1 MKGDLLINNR
11 DAFLVWG
18 VNMGDGFIESLY
30 APLPMKDVIENKSRL
45 QDGKRV
51 IIENRKVDERDLTL
65 TFTLKGDS
73 PSDYAAKYKSFLNEI
88 TKGEFT
94 IKIPPLGEDVYH
106 YVPVRSCAECIRS
119 ASFGFNP
126 SRIFSK
132 ISVKLN
138 EPNPANR
145 I

>member
-51 IIENRKVDERDLTL
+51 IIETRKVDERDLTL

-106 YVPVRSCAECIRS
+106 LYYIRS

-138 EPNPANR
+138 EPNPPNR

>member
-1 MKGDLLINNR
+1 MKQNYFTLKQSRQINKIYNEVQSYMPFEEATFP
-11 DAFLVWG
+11 AF
-18 VNMGDGFIESLY
+18 IS
-30 APLPMKDVIENKSRL
+30 K
-45 QDGKRV
+45 
-51 IIENRKVDERDLTL
+51 IIPFVREYSHYTENRKVDERDLTL

-106 YVPVRSCAECIRS
+106 LYYIRS

>member
-1 MKGDLLINNR
+1 MADLLINNR
-11 DAFLVWG
+11 DALATWG
-18 VNMGDGFIESLY
+18 VRMGDGFIEAIY
-30 APLPMKDVIENKSRL
+30 APLPMKEVIENKSRL

-51 IIENRKVDERDLTL
+51 IIENRKIDERDLTL
-65 TFTLKGDS
+65 TFTLQGSS
-73 PSDYAAKYKSFLNEI
+73 PSDYTTKYKSFLDEI
-88 TKGEFT
+88 AKGEFT
-94 IKIPPLGEDVYH
+94 IKIPALGEEVYH
-106 YVPVRSCAECIRS
+106 LYYIRS

>member
-1 MKGDLLINNR
+1 MKGDLLINNW

-30 APLPMKDVIENKSRL
+30 TPLPMKDVIENKSRL
-45 QDGKRV
+45 QNGKKV

-73 PSDYAAKYKSFLNEI
+73 PSDYTVKYSSFLNEI

-94 IKIPPLGEDVYH
+94 IKVPALGEDVYH
-106 YVPVRSCAECIRS
+106 LYYIRS
-119 ASFGFNP
+119 ASFGFNTA
-126 SRIFSK
+126 RTFSK

-138 EPNPANR
+138 EPNPGNR
-145 I
+145 E